1 MFSEPTAVDTA
12 ASVKQPRNCE
22 LSEDSP
28 LPTPTAVDTTG
39 RDGDGECNRSRH
51 PMQPDV
57 RQSVC
62 DKARTVSVGESRDS
76 ASAEL
81 VGKSRKVV
89 ASECMQKGEGGS

>member
-1 MFSEPTAVDTA
+1 MFGKPTAVDTA
-12 ASVKQPRNCE
+12 ASVKQPRNCK

-39 RDGDGECNRSRH
+39 RDRDGECNRSQH
-51 PMQPDV
+51 PMQLDV
-57 RQSVC
+57 QQSVC
-62 DKARTVSVGESRDS
+62 DEARTVSIGKSRDS
-76 ASAEL
+76 ALTEL

>member
-12 ASVKQPRNCE
+12 ASVKQPRNCG
-22 LSEDSP
+22 LSDDGP
-28 LPTPTAVDTTG
+28 LPTPTAVDTAE
-39 RDGDGECNRSRH
+39 RDGDGECDHGRH

-57 RQSVC
+57 RQSIC
-62 DKARTVSVGESRDS
+62 NEARTVSVGESRDS

-81 VGKSRKVV
+81 VSKSRKVV